1 MNHLAVLAS
10 GNGSNLQA
18 IIDTTESGMLPDTRV
33 SVVVSD
39 RISAYALQRAAQYG
53 IAALYHPFL
62 PYRKA
67 GRTRREY
74 DADLAAKLR
83 AFPVD
88 LVVLAGWMR
97 VFTMDFL
104 RHWPDRV
111 LNIHP
116 ALPGAFPGTHAIQR
130 AYEAFR
136 RGELDHTGVMVHL
149 VPDEGVDEGPVVVQE
164 SVPILDSDTLDDLEQ
179 RIHAV
184 EHRLYV
190 QAIAKILAALSSRA
204 AGPRPQVEQG

>member
-18 IIDTTESGMLPDTRV
+18 IIDATQSGALPDTQV

-39 RISAYALQRAAQYG
+39 RLSAYALERAAQHH
-53 IAALYHPFL
+53 IALLYHPFL
-62 PYRKA
+62 PYRQA
-67 GRTRREY
+67 GRTRQEY
-74 DADLAAKLR
+74 DADLAARLG

-88 LVVLAGWMR
+88 LVVMAGWMR
-97 VFTMDFL
+97 VFTQSFL

-116 ALPGAFPGTHAIQR
+116 ALSGAFPGTHAIER
-130 AYEAFR
+130 AYEAFTQ
-136 RGELDHTGVMVHL
+136 GELDHTGVMVHL
-149 VPDEGVDEGPVVVQE
+149 VPDEGVDEGPVVAQE
-164 SVPILDSDTLDDLEQ
+164 IVPILAGDSLEALEE
-179 RIHAV
+179 RIHAA

-190 QAIAKILAALSSRA
+190 QAIARVLGIPAPERA
-204 AGPRPQVEQG
+204 PD